1 MTQFPKIFKH
11 QIMHLQSKMHYFFL
25 FKILLCAK
33 IIYVKKIFVGKK
45 LQLQIF
51 RLGSNGEG
59 VANFEGLTVFV
70 SGALPREEV
79 VAKVVLIKKN
89 YAVAELLEV
98 VATSDDRVKPRCPIY
113 EQCGGCQL
121 QHYAYAAQLSAKQQ
135 QVKDALE
142 RIGHLSCEVFP
153 TLGMQEPWLYRN
165 KMQFPAQ
172 GSKGELAIGC
182 YAVKTH
188 GVINASDCMIQEEGN
203 NLVLGAVREWME
215 RFHIPAYN
223 EKTGAGLVR
232 HVMGRASAEVLAV
245 LVCTSAD
252 VPHRPEL
259 ISILQQ
265 RVPNLVGVVINVN
278 PKQTNI
284 IMGKE
289 CRTLWGREYLL
300 DGFGELKFRV
310 SPLSFFQVNR
320 QQAEVLYNKVLE
332 LSDLVGQENV
342 ADVYCGT
349 GTISLFLAQKA
360 EKVYGIEIVPEAI
373 RDAKENAF
381 NNHIANAEFIV
392 GDAAKELPKLL
403 DKGFKPDVVV
413 VDPPRAGCEEKV
425 LQSILSVSPKRI
437 IYVSCNPAT
446 LARDLHILSNKYIID
461 VVQPVDMFP
470 QTTHVETVVR
480 LSLKNQ

>member
-1 MTQFPKIFKH
+1 MKVGEK
-11 QIMHLQSKMHYFFL
+11 LKL
-25 FKILLCAK
+25 NILR
-33 IIYVKKIFVGKK
+33 V
-45 LQLQIF
+45 
-51 RLGSNGEG
+51 GSNGEG
-59 VANFEGLTVFV
+59 VARVDGLTVFV
-70 SGALPREEV
+70 PGALPREEV
-79 VAKVVLIKKN
+79 VAKVVLVKKN

-98 VATSDDRVKPRCPIY
+98 VVTSDDRVKPQCPIY

-142 RIGHLSCEVFP
+142 RIGHLSCEVLP
-153 TLGMQEPWLYRN
+153 TLGMREPWLYRN

-172 GSKGELAIGC
+172 GNKGELAIGC

-223 EKTGAGLVR
+223 EKTGSGLVR
-232 HVMGRASAEVLAV
+232 HVMSRSSGEVLAV
-245 LVCTSAD
+245 LVCTKAD
-252 VPHRPEL
+252 VPHSAEL

-265 RVPNLVGVVINVN
+265 RVPNLVGVVININ

-332 LSDLVGQENV
+332 LSNLAGQENV

-349 GTISLFLAQKA
+349 GTISLFLAQKVG
-360 EKVYGIEIVPEAI
+360 KVYGIEIVPEAI

-381 NNHIANAEFIV
+381 NNHIVNAEFIV